1 MRYRSDGPAGIP
13 RPYFV
18 DKVTVDEVRELQ
30 RMLVDRG
37 MNFQILAERM
47 DVHPGVATHFLRR
60 INSVGF
66 GSGRKITSLQHALVL
81 LGTAAIDRELDA
93 LAEQLES
100 ESTFAMARTSD
111 RRTG

>member
-1 MRYRSDGPAGIP
+1 MRYRLDGPSGVP

-18 DKVTVDEVRELQ
+18 DKVDVDDVRELQ
-30 RMLVDRG
+30 RMLADRG

-66 GSGRKITSLQHALVL
+66 GSGRKITSLRHALVL
-81 LGTAAIDRELDA
+81 MGTAAIDRELDA
-93 LAEQLES
+93 LAKQLEA
-100 ESTFAMARTSD
+100 ESASSMARTAD
-111 RRTG
+111 R